1 MSTTFTC
8 DFCKST
14 KTVKDNEWAFGN
26 NGQIDGVFLSDGTL
40 LRLGMLPP
48 KFEDGGDV
56 CDTCNKEY
64 VIPLRIASNT
74 YIKEAEKIAKND
86 KKRADE
92 YKSNFINNIREL
104 LSWTYENR
112 WEHFKDNSK
121 PKEAPKLTEIL
132 DQFRFDI
139 PVSEEIPEM
148 LGKIKKK

>member
-1 MSTTFTC
+1 M
-8 DFCKST
+8 
-14 KTVKDNEWAFGN
+14 
-26 NGQIDGVFLSDGTL
+26 
-40 LRLGMLPP
+40 
-48 KFEDGGDV
+48 
-56 CDTCNKEY
+56 
-64 VIPLRIASNT
+64 RIASNT

-112 WEHFKDNSK
+112 WEHYKDNSK